1 MDAFGGQGLGVREA
15 LRVAL
20 QVSESRPFLY
30 HSAHGAMT
38 YGQVGA
44 QAEALACFLGQSAG
58 DVTIMAANRWEWV
71 AADFACALARKV
83 STILPVPT
91 LPKPLGREVKSLA
104 QLLGREGVVVTDL
117 GGLGALVHALKRVG
131 RKGYADP
138 CVVVLI
144 HSPTV
149 DADATATL
157 AEAEDLGLKVT
168 PWAEAASDAYRAAPP
183 AAADGALPVFTR
195 LSDPF
200 SSAFASAEVDI
211 SERDWMRVACRSGPL
226 TAVAD
231 TQRRVCVCGALP
243 LHGKA
248 PSSASPAAVAS
259 LSRECAWWAAF
270 SGASLAF
277 LGGDPIA
284 ALSAC
289 SDLRPTVVVGDV
301 AFWQAV
307 SDRCFSVMRSLV
319 DDSLGRRLLGAA
331 SAASPAAPAAPP
343 APPGPPAAAL
353 DAVPAQRLFQLRRA
367 FVATPAGTVV
377 SSQAAEATR
386 AALGGQLVVGL
397 ALPSPAAPLGIA
409 ALPPRTAALLR
420 RACEVLPD
428 DAHRALGVRGFQPL
442 RHAGWSRAKYFSGAT
457 AEWRA
462 ARTPLLAEERL
473 DGFAFLHSLFPQRQ
487 AREPDPEVAPPP
499 AAEGDAAR
507 LRHLREC
514 ARGLLHTLLE
524 EAALFWDADHRLAAV
539 GSPPPAT
546 PPRGDAPPPPPPP
559 PKASPPPPE
568 HLLSHLE
575 AMQLPRPARRSLS
588 SSAAAS
594 LGRALLLA
602 ADRPH
607 AKASPPRGGGGG
619 GDAASELSSGGSAEE
634 GGGGGRARGRSLHA
648 RRSRSPSPVGHE
660 RRFSGSGRQ
669 ARSVMGR
676 GRSGARAELLSPRA
690 SFAGE
695 VPAARDGSEW
705 VRSFT
710 FRQCSVLEHER
721 GSTCELHAAESDVL
735 DAELQAL
742 RQAMAMLR
750 RRGAAWHDAREA
762 GWATAQRSREAEAL
776 AGAKDLL
783 ESRCRALT
791 AACLEPCGPA
801 LRRCGMDRLGRTFDD
816 FVGRLEPQG
825 GKASAEQRAT
835 PPRRNSLVSLIEDR
849 AGGASPA
856 PAALRQL
863 AAAAYHVRVARRG
876 RDAALGW
883 ARRVREDEA
892 AAWGAFLAAQRRFA
906 DAGDALDVDVR
917 GLPLCEAPPLQWIVA
932 DGAAERAAPS
942 ERDRALMRYVR
953 ACCAAGNA
961 YAEDAAESGDVDALL
976 GVIEAALLGPEPAW
990 MPLRHDDRAEELLG
1004 SRQRSFIAETV
1015 AELQASAVAILSGG
1029 FARANAVAD
1038 ENYEQ
1043 GRRFAV
1049 TAAAAAIVGSAY
1061 VMARAGGRRGGVP
1074 LSLQGAIGGLG
1085 AVGGDGVGVIARKA
1099 PAMVVKF
1106 VELLTTRVAGGS
1118 A

>member
-546 PPRGDAPPPPPPP
+546 PPRGDA
-559 PKASPPPPE
+559 
-568 HLLSHLE
+568 
-575 AMQLPRPARRSLS
+575 
-588 SSAAAS
+588 
-594 LGRALLLA
+594 
-602 ADRPH
+602 
-607 AKASPPRGGGGG
+607 
-619 GDAASELSSGGSAEE
+619 ASELSSGGSAEE

-695 VPAARDGSEW
+695 VPVARDGSEW